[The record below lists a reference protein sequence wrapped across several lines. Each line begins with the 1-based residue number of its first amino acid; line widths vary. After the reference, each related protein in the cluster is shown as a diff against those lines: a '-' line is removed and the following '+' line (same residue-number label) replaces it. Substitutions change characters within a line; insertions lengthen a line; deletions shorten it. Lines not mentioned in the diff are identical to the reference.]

1 MVKLIYSLYVQFF
14 YISFIE
20 CSEGYFGVNCS
31 RPCNCGQ
38 GVTKCDHVHG
48 CVCKSGWTG
57 TLCDKDINECNDTNN
72 PCDTA
77 TADCVNT
84 DGSYKCVCKE
94 GFENTTS
101 GCIGKDAFIKLPLSP
116 FKYPVLIFFKEVKN
130 LYNLELNVCFFRC

>member
-1 MVKLIYSLYVQFF
+1 MNFDVFKCIFV
-14 YISFIE
+14 FIE

-31 RPCNCGQ
+31 HPCNCGR
-38 GVTKCDHVHG
+38 GAKECDHKQG
-48 CVCKSGWTG
+48 CNCKSGWTG
-57 TLCDKDINECNDTNN
+57 TLCNKDINECNDTDI

-77 TADCVNT
+77 TAECVNT